1 MNHNKWYLTQR
12 LGLRSS
18 PNSSK
23 LGVDALV
30 THDYMGSSEFEYG
43 AIPDAWRALRAA
55 SQKMSV
61 FSTPFVSRQG
71 TPFSVILPACMSRDE
86 RETIFEDLWNLRI
99 DSDAT
104 KEPTYMNY
112 VLDAA
117 MPRDYRDATVAWIAL
132 GPEPVFWSVCETLAH
147 KLLAELQRGTGR
159 PEQFS
164 LYDSAEFYHAGKR
177 WIGQVRGIY
186 ESHMRIRLQ
195 NGNEQR
201 VPYESVVGPL
211 IQA

>member
-43 AIPDAWRALRAA
+43 AVPDAWRKLRED
-55 SQKMSV
+55 STKMTV
-61 FSTPFVSRQG
+61 YATPFVSRQG
-71 TPFSVILPACMSRDE
+71 KPFSVVLPTSMSRDD
-86 RETIFEDLWNLRI
+86 RDDVFTDLWNLRI
-99 DSDAT
+99 ESDAT
-104 KEPTYMNY
+104 KEPTYMDY
-112 VLDAA
+112 AVDAA
-117 MPRDYRDATVAWIAL
+117 IPGDYRDATVAWITL
-132 GPEPVFWSVCETLAH
+132 GPEPMFWSMCETLTRNI
-147 KLLAELQRGTGR
+147 LAELQRGTGR

-164 LYDSAEFYHAGKR
+164 LYDNAEFYHAGKR

-201 VPYESVVGPL
+201 VPYESVVGP
-211 IQA
+211 A